1 MVRESED
8 QAIHLDRPRIRPGQ
22 DLRVFAQALIRFRL
36 CCVWDG
42 ATMIKRLNGLKGLI
56 LLAMGLAALAAA
68 CALPFLGLERFE
80 GDAAP
85 MIYGF
90 VAAAVGIGFF
100 VLAHRPAAFE
110 RYVMSVAIVFLV
122 LMFIGVIGLLS
133 SDNPAIGVGASLT
146 PSGGSSW
153 LWP

>member
-1 MVRESED
+1 
-8 QAIHLDRPRIRPGQ
+8 
-22 DLRVFAQALIRFRL
+22 
-36 CCVWDG
+36 
-42 ATMIKRLNGLKGLI
+42 MIKIKRFNGLKGLI
-56 LLAMGLAALAAA
+56 LSAMGLAALVAA

-85 MIYGF
+85 LIYGF

-100 VLAHRPAAFE
+100 VLARRPAAFE

-122 LMFIGVIGLLS
+122 LMLIGVIGLLS

-146 PSGGSSW
+146 PSSSSPW

>member
-1 MVRESED
+1 
-8 QAIHLDRPRIRPGQ
+8 
-22 DLRVFAQALIRFRL
+22 
-36 CCVWDG
+36 
-42 ATMIKRLNGLKGLI
+42 MIERLNGLKGLI
-56 LLAMGLAALAAA
+56 LLAMGLAALVAA

-100 VLAHRPAAFE
+100 VLAYRPAAFE

-146 PSGGSSW
+146 SSGSSPW